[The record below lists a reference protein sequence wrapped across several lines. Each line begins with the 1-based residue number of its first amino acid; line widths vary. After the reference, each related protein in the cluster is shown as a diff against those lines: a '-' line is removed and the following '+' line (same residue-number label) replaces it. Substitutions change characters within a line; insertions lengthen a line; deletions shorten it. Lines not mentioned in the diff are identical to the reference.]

1 MKWIGQR
8 AYDET
13 ARFRGDVTI
22 EGDLTVNGTLTGD
35 SNYVHDQGSASA
47 TWVVTHNLNK
57 YCSVTVVDTAN
68 TVVIGGIEY
77 NSVNQ
82 VTLTFRSA
90 FGGKAYFN

>member
-57 YCSVTVVDTAN
+57 YPSVTAALSTGQKGYGD
-68 TVVIGGIEY
+68 
-77 NSVNQ
+77 
-82 VTLTFRSA
+82 VTYIDENNLTITFASA
-90 FGGKAYFN
+90 ESGKAYMN